1 MRVVDHILWWGTSPL
16 IGVEERF
23 SLRGWRIVENQA
35 PEALEAAFL
44 SVTRLAILNYP
55 VADDLAAAVYQQLPL
70 LIMHGVLLLIVGGD
84 ATKIRGTTLPGID
97 AAYPW
102 DEGVRFVPNL
112 KGVHFDTVVCCHPG
126 RRWQGFELQQKG
138 RFEKLG
144 TEDELL
150 VRRAFQ
156 EAEEVHLRILSGGL
170 SGSRVFMAHEKR
182 SGKDTSIAHWR
193 LPRLVKLGDR
203 AEVSREIKAMEDVS
217 PFVPFELRPNLEISI
232 QGFRR
237 AMYVADFVEL
247 SESLLAAAR
256 NGRGEAAISNLFYRT
271 LGRWRDRGRQCAM
284 VYGSL
289 TEAAERLDMMH
300 PRKIQKVYLESLRI
314 KEAQVAAAWEKLASF
329 QFKYRA
335 ATIHGDLHGQNVR
348 VRGDDAILIDLGGV
362 RGDTLPGREAPLCF
376 DVAMLEVA
384 LVFAY
389 QEKEDKKDDEFE
401 QPEWKAEIAPFYE
414 LHAIT
419 NSPSID
425 APPNPESWLFGCLQR
440 IRAFGIYDQSS
451 AYEYPIALVIALWR
465 WCKFSPSKEAD
476 RGRRVVALEL
486 GYRLAEEI
494 VRKRDAEG

>member
-1 MRVVDHILWWGTSPL
+1 MRVVDHILWWGTGPS

-23 SLRGWRIVENQA
+23 SLRGWKIVENQT
-35 PEALEAAFL
+35 PEGLETALL

-55 VADDLAAAVYQQLPL
+55 IADDLAAAVYRQLPL
-70 LIMHGVLLLIVGGD
+70 LIMHGVLLLVVGGD
-84 ATKIRGTTLPGID
+84 TTEIRGNTLPAID
-97 AAYPW
+97 AVYPW
-102 DEGVRFVPNL
+102 DEGVRLVPSL

-144 TEDELL
+144 SEDELL

-182 SGKDTSIAHWR
+182 TGKDTSIAHWR

-217 PFVPFELRPNLEISI
+217 PFVPFELRPNLEISL
-232 QGFRR
+232 QGFQR
-237 AMYVADFVEL
+237 AMYVADFVEM
-247 SESLLAAAR
+247 SESLLDAAR
-256 NGRGEAAISNLFYRT
+256 NRRAEAAISNLFYRT
-271 LGRWRDRGRQCAM
+271 LGRWRDRGRQCPM
-284 VYGSL
+284 VHGSL
-289 TEAAERLDMMH
+289 TAAAERLDMMH
-300 PRKIQKVYLESLRI
+300 PQKVQQVYLESLRKQRAEI
-314 KEAQVAAAWEKLASF
+314 VAAWEKLAT
-329 QFKYRA
+329 FKFTYRA
-335 ATIHGDLHGQNVR
+335 ATIHGDLHGENVR

-362 RGDTLPGREAPLCF
+362 RGDTQPGREAPLCF

-389 QEKEDKKDDEFE
+389 RGQEDGEDEFE
-401 QPEWKAEIAPFYE
+401 QPEWKAEIEPFYE
-414 LHAIT
+414 LPAIL

-440 IRAFGIYDQSS
+440 IRAFGTYDQSK

-465 WCKFSPSKEAD
+465 WCKFVPDKGEAD
-476 RGRRVVALEL
+476 RGRRVIALEL
-486 GYRLAEEI
+486 GCRLVEEI
-494 VRKRDAEG
+494 VRRWNAES